1 MKKKKMK
8 PVKWETLYLV
18 VIDNSGED
26 SPTEIKKMTKKEISK
41 LEYRDYVAVI
51 NGSIVKD
58 FASKFDIG
66 RL

>member
-1 MKKKKMK
+1 MKKK

-26 SPTEIKKMTKKEISK
+26 SETEIKKMTKEEISK
-41 LEYRDYVAVI
+41 LDYRDYVAIIKGV
-51 NGSIVKD
+51 IVKP